1 MNGSIAY
8 ASQSPF
14 ILNASLREN
23 VTIGKAYEEE
33 RYQKVITACQLTHD
47 IALLDSGD
55 LTEIGEKG
63 INLSG
68 GQKQRVSIARAAYSE
83 AKIIIL
89 DDPLSALDPEVG
101 KKLFH
106 ECIVQLMAKK
116 TRIFVA
122 NQLQFLQHC
131 DSIVALGNGQIIE
144 QGSYFDL
151 MKDTGEVQNLLKDLE
166 TIDKADDD
174 KSSPKSRSSENKAG
188 DSREDVVKKKDKLV
202 SEEERRMGAVPWR
215 IYKQYFL
222 ASGGFVIFSLSVAMY
237 VLYIVVDLTFS
248 SWVAVWT
255 SDAEYENQSRSFYLG
270 IYALLSI
277 CVGVVTF
284 LRSYFLALLGV
295 TASKNLHNNLLR
307 SVLRAPMSFFDTTP
321 TGIFHVL
328 IIFGAYHIFMI
339 FFVFRTYTFTVFK

>member
-1 MNGSIAY
+1 M
-8 ASQSPF
+8 
-14 ILNASLREN
+14 
-23 VTIGKAYEEE
+23 
-33 RYQKVITACQLTHD
+33 
-47 IALLDSGD
+47 
-55 LTEIGEKG
+55 
-63 INLSG
+63 
-68 GQKQRVSIARAAYSE
+68 
-83 AKIIIL
+83 
-89 DDPLSALDPEVG
+89 
-101 KKLFH
+101 
-106 ECIVQLMAKK
+106 
-116 TRIFVA
+116 
-122 NQLQFLQHC
+122 
-131 DSIVALGNGQIIE
+131 
-144 QGSYFDL
+144 
-151 MKDTGEVQNLLKDLE
+151 
-166 TIDKADDD
+166 
-174 KSSPKSRSSENKAG
+174 
-188 DSREDVVKKKDKLV
+188 KKKDKLV

-321 TGIFHVL
+321 TGIFYVL
-328 IIFGAYHIFMI
+328 IIFGAFHIFMI